1 LKIFNNHN
9 ASYFNFALAIL
20 IFLFIST
27 GCEKNIEVIKSLG
40 NIKELPEVSAQDF
53 ETIFSD
59 SAKVK
64 AKAVAKV
71 MNLYNTPEKQYYEFP
86 KGILV
91 YQYDSLMEIEAT
103 IKADFTIYYNNKK
116 IWEARND
123 VVAKNLKKNEQL
135 YTEELFWDQNKGII
149 YSTKFTKIINSDGV
163 FYGDGGF
170 ESNQDFTKWHLI
182 GVKGTVNVKESESA
196 QPNP

>member
-1 LKIFNNHN
+1 LKILKNHN
-9 ASYFNFALAIL
+9 TIFFKHSLVILYIL
-20 IFLFIST
+20 ITLS

-40 NIKELPEVSAQDF
+40 NVKILPAVSAQDM
-53 ETIFSD
+53 EVIYSD
-59 SAKVK
+59 SAKIKMKVI
-64 AKAVAKV
+64 AKS
-71 MNLYNTPEKQYYEFP
+71 MNMYNSPEKQYKEFP

-91 YQYDSLMEIEAT
+91 FQFDSLLQVEAT
-103 IKADFTIYYNNKK
+103 IKADYAIIRDNKK

-135 YTEELFWDQNKGII
+135 YTEELFWDQNRGII

-170 ESNQDFTKWHLI
+170 QANQDLSKWHLI
-182 GVKGTVNVKESESA
+182 GVKGKVNIKENEDA
-196 QPNP
+196 KPNP

>member
-1 LKIFNNHN
+1 MKILKNHN
-9 ASYFNFALAIL
+9 TIFFKHSLVILYIL
-20 IFLFIST
+20 ITLS

-40 NIKELPEVSAQDF
+40 NVKILPAVSAQDM
-53 ETIFSD
+53 EVIYSD
-59 SAKVK
+59 SAKIKMKVI
-64 AKAVAKV
+64 AKS
-71 MNLYNTPEKQYYEFP
+71 MNMYNSPEKQYKEFP

-91 YQYDSLMEIEAT
+91 FQFDSLLQVEAT
-103 IKADFTIYYNNKK
+103 IKADYAIIRDNKK

-135 YTEELFWDQNKGII
+135 YTEELFWDQNRGII

-170 ESNQDFTKWHLI
+170 QANQDLSKWHLI
-182 GVKGTVNVKESESA
+182 GVKGKVNIKENEDA
-196 QPNP
+196 KPNP